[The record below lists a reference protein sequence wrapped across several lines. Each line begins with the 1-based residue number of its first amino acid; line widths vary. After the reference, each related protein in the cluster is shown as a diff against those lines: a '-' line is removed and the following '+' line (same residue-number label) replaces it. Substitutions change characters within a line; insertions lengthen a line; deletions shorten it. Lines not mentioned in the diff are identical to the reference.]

1 MLKKAAPI
9 LVALIIVAVGVAV
22 FMGGAPAEKPRV
34 RAATLQGGIST
45 LDIMEAEGLDE
56 KHGFELEVLR
66 LQKTPDIMAALSK
79 GDADL
84 VVIPAEMAAKLL
96 ERGEKVVIVAVDMY
110 QNQAVLATDP
120 SIRSIEDLKGKV
132 VGATVA
138 SGTYKMFKAYVRLVY
153 GINVSE
159 TDSPGPD
166 EIGVINVPPGSILD
180 ALYRGDVAAIVTW
193 EPLVS
198 KAITMLGAHVVASYQ
213 YLWEQAGVEGEPVM
227 LVWVASQSFAEQ
239 SRGALEKFLAAREE
253 AAKIWINEKDK
264 VVAVL
269 KSLYGLS
276 EDEAETLY
284 GRVRICATPL
294 DQGLIDSIRSEWWL
308 AWKGGY
314 LQSDP
319 AGIGSSAF
327 YQP

>member
-1 MLKKAAPI
+1 MLKKAVPI
-9 LVALIIVAVGVAV
+9 IIVLILVAVGVAV
-22 FMGGAPAEKPRV
+22 FMGGTKAEKPRV

-45 LDIMEAEGLDE
+45 LDIIEAERLDE

-96 ERGEKVVIVAVDMY
+96 ESGEKVVIVAVDMY

-120 SIRSIEDLKGKV
+120 SIRSIEDLKGRV

-138 SGTYKMFKAYVRLVY
+138 SGTYKMFKAYVKLVY
-153 GINVSE
+153 GIEVVE
-159 TDSPGPD
+159 TDQPGPE
-166 EIGVINVPPGSILD
+166 EIGVINVPPGAILD
-180 ALYRGDVAAIVTW
+180 ALHRGDVAAIVTW

-198 KAITMLGAHVVASYQ
+198 KAIAVLGAHVVASYQ
-213 YLWEQAGVEGEPVM
+213 DLWSQAGVEGEPVM
-227 LVWVASQSFAEQ
+227 LVWVASQSFAGQ
-239 SRGALEKFLAAREE
+239 SRDALEKFLAAREE
-253 AAKIWINEKDK
+253 AARIWMGSKEK

-269 KSLYGLS
+269 KNLYGLGD
-276 EDEAETLY
+276 DEAETLY
-284 GRVRICATPL
+284 GRVRICARPL
-294 DQGLIDSIRSEWWL
+294 DQSLVTSIRSEWWL
-308 AWKGGY
+308 AWRGGY

-319 AGIGSSAF
+319 AGIGSNAF